1 MIKTKITNPV
11 NLPKKLVAKLLATEN
26 IDVVS
31 EKIPTAYFDLKARK
45 IGIPIWENVSQNVYD
60 LMVGHEVGHALYTPI
75 KVLEEARE
83 RKIPKSFV
91 NVIEDIRIE
100 KMIQN
105 KYPGLVTNFT
115 KGYKELVK
123 RNFFDLRKKSK
134 PLLELG
140 LVDRLNIYAKTK
152 NENIVFLDEEQW
164 VFADIEKMTTWLDAV
179 NLAEKLA
186 KYMEDNP
193 ESQGESVKM
202 SDELMDSG
210 DSETGDCETG
220 GSGDSDS
227 GDSGDSDSGDS
238 GDSDSGDSDSGDS
251 DSGDSDSEDSKTG
264 KTNDDEDDWETDYT
278 SESIT
283 DKNLEKKLKDSAD
296 TTGEYLNVKMPD
308 YDLKEV
314 IVNYDVIA
322 KLDDD
327 FIKKDV
333 ELRKNRQNTSYNPHK
348 SFDYLNSV
356 ISADFKKFKD
366 ASMKTVN
373 YFVKEFE
380 MKKSA
385 DNYARATVSKQGSLN
400 LKVLHKYKF
409 EDDLFLKVTNI
420 PDGKS
425 HGFIFY
431 LDWSASM
438 DDNLVPTMKQ
448 LLNLVWFAK
457 KTNIPFEVY
466 AFSDGFYS
474 QIDGEKRKESIFS
487 SEIGDTHLGTRFH
500 LLELCNSKMNNSKL
514 NEALKRFYGLTKRMC
529 WWNLEMNS
537 SSEEQSV
544 YSQMDVPQELKL
556 SGTPLLQTAY
566 VNVELTERFL
576 KTYGVDKLNVCY
588 LTDGMGSPLRNYVV
602 GHDTLSDGKKVATK
616 ALIPTARNFP
626 EFSSAESEFHYNDMS
641 KAPNHI
647 KYNKSNTRIKVGKY
661 NHFDIP
667 PAHQTTENK
676 SSLLDNQIARGD
688 SQYADLFEYE
698 FEQFSKIAKQNT
710 NCNILGFHLIS
721 TSKSGKVKTNEVG
734 YAIRSHESLLKNQL
748 KKDKHYNSPSEETPH
763 NYDYN
768 HHSSNDYIS
777 KKINKDGVY
786 NIPGV
791 LGMDDYFLMPGGKGI
806 DLDDTELS
814 KDLVGAN
821 KRQLIKAFGKNRNDK
836 LKKRVLCNKFI
847 DRIC

>member
-1 MIKTKITNPV
+1 MTKTKIMKPV
-11 NLPKKLVAKLLATEN
+11 GLPKKLVAKLLATEN

-31 EKIPTAYFDLKARK
+31 EKIPTAYFDLKTRK
-45 IGIPIWENVSQNVYD
+45 IGIPVWENVSQDVYD

-75 KVLEEARE
+75 EVLEKARE

-123 RNFFDLRKKSK
+123 RDFFGIGKKSK

-152 NENIVFLDEEQW
+152 NENIVFLDDEKW
-164 VFADIEKMTTWLDAV
+164 IFDDIEKMTTWEDAI

-186 KYMEDNP
+186 KYMEDNL
-193 ESQGESVKM
+193 ESQGESVKA
-202 SDELMDSG
+202 SDELMDSEDGEEVEVSEQSG
-210 DSETGDCETG
+210 DSE
-220 GSGDSDS
+220 
-227 GDSGDSDSGDS
+227 
-238 GDSDSGDSDSGDS
+238 
-251 DSGDSDSEDSKTG
+251 DSDSEDSEKDSSSENSDS
-264 KTNDDEDDWETDYT
+264 KDSDSEDSEDSDKNEKSDDGDDWETDYT

-283 DKNLEKKLKDSAD
+283 DKNLENKLKDSAD
-296 TTGEYLNVKMPD
+296 TIGEYVNVKMPD
-308 YDLKEV
+308 YDLKDV
-314 IVNYDVIA
+314 IIDYDVIA
-322 KLDDD
+322 KFDDD
-327 FIKKDV
+327 EIENAIKSTSDDF
-333 ELRKNRQNTSYNPHK
+333 KNTYQ
-348 SFDYLNSV
+348 SV
-356 ISADFKKFKD
+356 IDKDFKKFKNS
-366 ASMKTVN
+366 SMKTVN
-373 YFVKEFE
+373 YLVKEFE

-425 HGFIFY
+425 HGFVFY
-431 LDWSASM
+431 VDWSASM

-466 AFSDGFYS
+466 AFTDQYYDSHNPRCIS
-474 QIDGEKRKESIFS
+474 GERDNNVWS
-487 SEIGDTHLGTRFH
+487 SEIGEMRFADREFH
-500 LLELCNSKMNNSKL
+500 LIELCNSKMNNSKL
-514 NEALKRFYGLTKRMC
+514 NEALKRFYAISKRMC
-529 WWNLEMNS
+529 WWQLENNS
-537 SSEEQSV
+537 TSEEISV
-544 YSQMDVPQELKL
+544 YSRMGIPNKMRLG
-556 SGTPLLQTAY
+556 GTPLLQTAY
-566 VNVELTERFL
+566 VNIEISERFI

-588 LTDGMGSPLRNYVV
+588 LTDGFGSEISSYITGYEKHPSNDGSEKDRIVKKNVPTRSSWAPYDDYN
-602 GHDTLSDGKKVATK
+602 GDDGSRLSKKNLYK
-616 ALIPTARNFP
+616 
-626 EFSSAESEFHYNDMS
+626 
-641 KAPNHI
+641 
-647 KYNKSNTRIKVGKY
+647 KSNTHVKVGKH

-667 PAHQTTENK
+667 PVHEVKDK
-676 SSLLDNQIARGD
+676 SKRIGIYDQLARGD
-688 SQYADLFEYE
+688 SEYANLFEYQ

-721 TSKSGKVKTNEVG
+721 TSKSGKVKQQDVG
-734 YAIRSHESLLKNQL
+734 YCIKHHEVQIKRGL
-748 KKDKHYNSPSEETPH
+748 KKDKVFESQIPSYAGDSYGYWNTIM
-763 NYDYN
+763 DYV
-768 HHSSNDYIS
+768 S

-786 NIPGV
+786 NVQGV
-791 LGMDDYFLMPGGKGI
+791 LGMDDYFMLPGGKGL
-806 DLDDTELS
+806 DLEDTELS

-821 KRQLIKAFGKNRNDK
+821 KRQLVKAFSKNRNDK
-836 LKKRVLCNKFI
+836 VKKRVLCGQFI